1 MSRNKFPYPIAHGI
15 LFSDFWPSLLDI
27 PGFLQQF
34 ITPIVKSTKGKK
46 SFTFFTLPEY
56 EK

>member
-1 MSRNKFPYPIAHGI
+1 MRAAA
-15 LFSDFWPSLLDI
+15 FWPSLLDI

-34 ITPIVKSTKGKK
+34 ITPIVKATKGKK
-46 SFTFFTLPEY
+46 SHTFFTLPQY